1 MLLSLKGTIYSNST
15 EYYITSNLSE
25 RDLNYIKESWKLE
38 NKDKGKNLL
47 HKLLIEN
54 RIKLINVDKENKII
68 F

>member
-38 NKDKGKNLL
+38 NKDKLL
-47 HKLLIEN
+47 KLEKYL
-54 RIKLINVDKENKII
+54 KENDEKMEK
-68 F
+68 